1 MDKPQ
6 FVRPNTAS
14 RMAAALLALLP
25 SAPRAWL
32 AGLLADWPSGLEGVL
47 ARAGLD
53 VELGFPLLSWRS
65 LTALWVLGSIGPYWS
80 VSVVPLLLNATAGI
94 LAVAVLNTEAVARE
108 VFKTT
113 VEKYLVLGI
122 DLGYPD
128 IVSRDDCSSLKPPST
143 SLVALYAGAAIVGG
157 LLVVAVTSLGCSLG
171 RAAQSSFLSK
181 LAHASTLYFIFVGDP
196 FTFPVFAQPEHH
208 LLNLGFQLSQKAELW
223 APRVTAWANLAP
235 SLLLA
240 EIVSLSQ
247 DFQSTLAASF
257 VRVKAHDVGMEDTLL
272 WVSAHSPCAAAVS
285 DVAFAVKTAAL
296 LLLVLSFAWSYG
308 QAAKSA
314 A

>member
-1 MDKPQ
+1 M
-6 FVRPNTAS
+6 
-14 RMAAALLALLP
+14 AALLDVLSA
-25 SAPRAWL
+25 APRAWL

-80 VSVVPLLLNATAGI
+80 VAVVPLLLNATAGL

-113 VEKYLVLGI
+113 VEKYLILGV

-128 IVSRDDCSSLKPPST
+128 IVTRDDCSSLKPPST
-143 SLVALYAGAAIVGG
+143 SLVAFYAGGAIVGG
-157 LLVVAVTSLGCSLG
+157 LLVVAVTSLGRSLG
-171 RAAQSSFLSK
+171 RAAQSSLLSK
-181 LAHASTLYFIFVGDP
+181 LAHASTLYLIFVGDP

-223 APRVTAWANLAP
+223 APRVTAWAK
-235 SLLLA
+235 SVTLA

-247 DFQSTLAASF
+247 DFLSTLAASF

-308 QAAKSA
+308 QAVKSA
-314 A
+314 E